1 MATLRPGLKVVT
13 YPGKCKQLGTSLP
26 CCAARGRRL
35 AVRIGQVIEKGGAA
49 RAGRV
54 GGRLRRRAGPDA
66 TRRPHTGHTV
76 TSKLPQPPCH
86 LLQLVTCLTL
96 PGRGT

>member
-13 YPGKCKQLGTSLP
+13 YPGKCKRLGTSLP

-54 GGRLRRRAGPDA
+54 GGRIPSWMEGANE
-66 TRRPHTGHTV
+66 
-76 TSKLPQPPCH
+76 
-86 LLQLVTCLTL
+86 
-96 PGRGT
+96 

>member
-1 MATLRPGLKVVT
+1 MATLRLGLKVVT
-13 YPGKCKQLGTSLP
+13 YPGKCKRLGTSLP

-54 GGRLRRRAGPDA
+54 GGRIPSWMEGANE
-66 TRRPHTGHTV
+66 
-76 TSKLPQPPCH
+76 
-86 LLQLVTCLTL
+86 
-96 PGRGT
+96 